1 MDSGVMSEARYLD
14 QSEEEE
20 RSTGVD
26 GGDVEGPST
35 EEISLFSRRR
45 IAQTLVVVL
54 LLVVAIY
61 FLFPSLVGLEDA
73 MGKIGE
79 AKLGWV
85 LVAVLFGVA
94 MFGTYITLFRGVVG
108 GDELPLTWK
117 EAYQINM
124 AALAA
129 SRIFSAGGAGGIAL
143 TYWALRKAGMDT
155 PRATQRMV
163 VFLALQYTFYPL
175 AIIVCG
181 ILLRTGVL
189 SGKSSV
195 GVTIVPAAIAG
206 VILVLGL
213 LVALIPRDLER
224 RIAGWSQG
232 HRRVALARRLARGPQ
247 TVADGLRTAFD
258 LIRHPTHGP
267 LALLGAAGF
276 WATQIAILWA
286 TFRAF
291 DVSVPLGVLIMGFF
305 LGMIANLIPFVPGGV
320 GAVDAGLI
328 GAYVLFG
335 LPEATCFAAVLVY
348 RLVAFWM
355 PLPPGV
361 VAFFQLRG
369 TVHRWE
375 ETSRPVDRLLSP
387 GFGQG
392 ALTGSAKR

>member
-1 MDSGVMSEARYLD
+1 MRSQEEMSEARSLD
-14 QSEEEE
+14 QKAEEEE
-20 RSTGVD
+20 LSTGVD
-26 GGDVEGPST
+26 ELDVEEGSST
-35 EEISLFSRRR
+35 DEISFFSRRR
-45 IAQTLVVVL
+45 ILHTLIVVA

-73 MGKIGE
+73 VAKVGD

-85 LVAVLFGVA
+85 IVGVGFGFA

-117 EAYQINM
+117 EAYEINM

-143 TYWALRKAGMDT
+143 TYWALRKAGMDA
-155 PRATQRMV
+155 RRSTQRMV

-189 SGKSSV
+189 SGKNSA
-195 GVTIVPAAIAG
+195 GLTIVPAAIAG
-206 VILVLGL
+206 VLLGL
-213 LVALIPRDLER
+213 GVLVALIPGDLER
-224 RIAGWSQG
+224 RIASWGEG
-232 HRRVALARRLARGPQ
+232 HRRVGLARRLARGPE
-247 TVADGLRTAFD
+247 TVADGLRKAFD
-258 LIRHPTHGP
+258 LIWHPRRGA

-286 TFRAF
+286 SFRAF
-291 DVSVPLGVLIMGFF
+291 DVSVPLAVLVMGFF

-328 GAYVLFG
+328 GAFVLFG
-335 LPEATCFAAVLVY
+335 LPEATVFAAVLIY
-348 RLVAFWM
+348 RLVAFWL
-355 PLPPGV
+355 PLPPGIA
-361 VAFFQLRG
+361 AFFQLRG
-369 TVHRWE
+369 TIHRWGDDG
-375 ETSRPVDRLLSP
+375 RPIDRLTEPALA
-387 GFGQG
+387 GGH
-392 ALTGSAKR
+392 LTGS